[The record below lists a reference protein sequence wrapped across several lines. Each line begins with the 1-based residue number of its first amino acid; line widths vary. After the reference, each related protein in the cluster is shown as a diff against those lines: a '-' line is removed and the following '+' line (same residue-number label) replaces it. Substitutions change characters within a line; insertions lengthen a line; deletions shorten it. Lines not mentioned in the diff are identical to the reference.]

1 MKKIIIACLFFV
13 LSAPVFAAGGVKPW
27 LKPNNDL
34 SDKASLQNG
43 AKLFVNYCLSCHSA
57 KYMRFNRMGRDL
69 GMTDEQVKNNL
80 MFTTDKVVNTMDI
93 AMKPEDAERWFG
105 TLPPDLSV
113 IARSRG
119 TKWLYTY
126 FMAFYEDKKRPFG
139 VNNALFKDVGMPHV
153 FMGLQGKQVLLA
165 EATEDKPPQFEL
177 AEIGSMDEE
186 EFSTA
191 MRDLVNFLEYLG
203 EPIKTTRQAMG
214 YKVILFLLILFVFA
228 YMLKKEY
235 WKDVH

>member
-13 LSAPVFAAGGVKPW
+13 LPVSVMAAGGSAN
-27 LKPNNDL
+27 LMHANNDL
-34 SDKASLQNG
+34 HDKASLQNG

-69 GMTDEQVKNNL
+69 GMTDEQVKDNL

-93 AMKPEDAERWFG
+93 AMKPEDAARWFG

-119 TKWLYTY
+119 TNWLYTY
-126 FMAFYEDKKRPFG
+126 FMSFYEDKSRPFG

-153 FMGLQGKQVLLA
+153 FMGLQGKQVLV
-165 EATEDKPPQFEL
+165 EAKEGEL
-177 AEIGSMDEE
+177 PTFKLIEAGTMGEE
-186 EFSTA
+186 EFANA

>member
-13 LSAPVFAAGGVKPW
+13 LPASVFASGGAN
-27 LKPNNDL
+27 LMHADNDL
-34 SDKASLQNG
+34 HDKASLQNG

-69 GMTDEQVKNNL
+69 GMTDEQVKENL
-80 MFTTDKVVNTMDI
+80 MFTTDKIANTMDI

-105 TLPPDLSV
+105 TPPPDLSV
-113 IARSRG
+113 IARARG
-119 TKWLYTY
+119 TDWLYTY
-126 FMAFYEDKKRPFG
+126 FMSFYEDKSRPFG

-153 FMGLQGKQVLLA
+153 LMKLQGRQALVKG
-165 EATEDKPPQFEL
+165 EDGTDKLEL
-177 AEIGSMDEE
+177 VETGTMDEE
-186 EFSTA
+186 EFSNA

-214 YKVILFLLILFVFA
+214 YKVILFLLVLLVLA

-235 WKDVH
+235 WKDIH